1 VAHNVSV
8 IVLPARGGRRSLLQ
22 SPAEGRQVFDSIE
35 SAGQQALV
43 ELRRLLGIVRADG
56 EAPEFAPQP
65 GLRNL
70 DTLVRGVR
78 DAGLPVTVRIEGR
91 PLELPAGV
99 DLAAYRV
106 IQEGLTNSLKHAGA
120 AEADVVVATRTPPWN
135 SSSAMT
141 AAGRSRVTV
150 PAGEWWACVSE
161 SCPRRIHAKRRPT
174 RRRFPHHR
182 PPPGN
187 GGLEMTIRVL
197 LADDER
203 LIRTGFR
210 MILRDEP
217 DIEVVSEAADGTEVV
232 KIAADV
238 NPPSFSWIYACQ
250 T

>member
-1 VAHNVSV
+1 MAHNVSV

-35 SAGQQALV
+35 SAGQKALV

-56 EAPEFAPQP
+56 EAPELTPQP

-91 PLELPAGV
+91 PLELPARV
-99 DLAAYRV
+99 DLAADRV

-120 AEADVVVATRTPPWN
+120 AEATVVVATSTPPWN

-161 SCPRRIHAKRRPT
+161 SPPT
-174 RRRFPHHR
+174 ADPCKAATDPAAVTSS
-182 PPPGN
+182 PPAS
-187 GGLEMTIRVL
+187 R
-197 LADDER
+197 
-203 LIRTGFR
+203 
-210 MILRDEP
+210 
-217 DIEVVSEAADGTEVV
+217 
-232 KIAADV
+232 
-238 NPPSFSWIYACQ
+238 
-250 T
+250 